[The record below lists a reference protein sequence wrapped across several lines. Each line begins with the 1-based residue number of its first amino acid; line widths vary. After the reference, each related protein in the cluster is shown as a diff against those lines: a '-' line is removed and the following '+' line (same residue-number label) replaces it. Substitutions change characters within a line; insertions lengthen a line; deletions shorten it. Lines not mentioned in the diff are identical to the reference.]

1 MGIIMKF
8 RNIAIAATS
17 VISLFASSFSAQ
29 AGFLS
34 WNGNSIEALNLNGNY
49 SSFEEFYDYNSSFK
63 WSSNTGLEEV
73 DTVVMFV
80 AELNNE
86 YGIFSTISSPTGG
99 SAGQLSFDFSATAG
113 SILFLDDPD
122 ESIDSS
128 GVSFVYAAN
137 RSDGFIY
144 GGLGD
149 FDWSFIPTFFNAQ
162 NIDGLKFIS
171 FDNGSV
177 SSATYS
183 SLLSLDDSFVL
194 SNQQLPTASNTVSE
208 PGSLLLMLLGCAS
221 LLARLRKKA

>member
-1 MGIIMKF
+1 MKF

-17 VISLFASSFSAQ
+17 FISLFASSLSAQ

-34 WNGNSIEALNLNGNY
+34 WNGNSIEALDLNGNY

-63 WSSNTGLEEV
+63 WSSNTGLEES
-73 DTVVMFV
+73 DTIVMFV

-86 YGIFSTISSPTGG
+86 YGIFSTISSPIGG

-113 SILFLDDPD
+113 SMLFLDDPD
-122 ESIDSS
+122 ESLDSS
-128 GVSFVYAAN
+128 GVNFIYAAN

-183 SLLSLDDSFVL
+183 GLLSLDDSFEL

-208 PGSLLLMLLGCAS
+208 PGTLLLLLLGCAS
-221 LLARLRKKA
+221 LLARLRKIA